1 MEQKFYPLIFGG
13 DINVYSVARA
23 FHEEY
28 GIKST
33 CYGKYPSG
41 PAARSSIIDYHA
53 HPDNET
59 PEAFLRYVNEFA
71 STHTDA
77 PILVIGAGDAYV
89 QLISENKDKL
99 PENCIAPYIDAEM
112 LNNLV
117 QKEYFYNLCD
127 KYDIDHPGTFI
138 YKKEMGHD
146 FEIPFEAPFICKPS
160 CSISYWEHPFE
171 GNNKVFIVN
180 SREELL
186 DILDRCYAAGY
197 PDSMIIQD
205 MIPGDDTYMRVLT
218 CYSDQHGKVKMM
230 CLGHTLLEE
239 HTPHGSG
246 NHATIIT
253 EYNEEICTKIKAFLE
268 DIGYV
273 GYSNFDI
280 KYDERDGKYK
290 FFEINCRQGR
300 SNYYV
305 TGAGYNIARY
315 FVEDYIFNKDIKFEI
330 CKTESLWSVVPI
342 KVAKDYIVSKYHPTI
357 DRLLREKKFSNS
369 LVYSGE
375 KNLLHK
381 LWVRHNLARHKKN
394 YATYYEKKN

>member
-1 MEQKFYPLIFGG
+1 MEQKFYPLLFGG
-13 DINVYSVARA
+13 DINVYSLARA

-28 GIKST
+28 KIKST
-33 CYGKYPSG
+33 VYGKYKSG

-53 HPDNET
+53 CVDNEKLDT
-59 PEAFLRYVNEFA
+59 FLSIVRNFA
-71 STHTDA
+71 EEHKDA
-77 PILVIGAGDAYV
+77 KVLVIGCSDSYV
-89 QLISENKDKL
+89 QLISENKDNL
-99 PENCIAPYIDAEM
+99 PENCIAPYIDSKM

-127 KYDIDHPGTFI
+127 KYDIDHPDTFI

-146 FEIPFEAPFICKPS
+146 FEIPFKAPFICKPS
-160 CSISYWEHPFE
+160 CSITYWEHPFE
-171 GNNKVFIVN
+171 GNDKVFIVN

-218 CYSDQHGKVKMM
+218 SYSDKNGKVKMM

-246 NHATIIT
+246 NHATILT
-253 EYNEEICTKIKAFLE
+253 EYNKELCLKVKAFLE

-280 KYDERDGKYK
+280 KYDERDNKFK

-305 TGAGYNIARY
+305 TGAGFNVARY
-315 FVEDYIFNKDIKFEI
+315 FVEDYIFNKDMDFTI
-330 CKTESLWSVVPI
+330 CKNESLWSVVPL
-342 KVAKDYIVSKYHPTI
+342 KVAKDYIVSKYH
-357 DRLLREKKFSNS
+357 DKMNQLVKEHKFSNS
-369 LVYSGE
+369 LCYS
-375 KNLLHK
+375 KDHSLLQK
-381 LWVRHNLARHKKN
+381 IWVKHNLARHKKN

>member
-1 MEQKFYPLIFGG
+1 M
-13 DINVYSVARA
+13 
-23 FHEEY
+23 
-28 GIKST
+28 
-33 CYGKYPSG
+33 
-41 PAARSSIIDYHA
+41 
-53 HPDNET
+53 
-59 PEAFLRYVNEFA
+59 
-71 STHTDA
+71 
-77 PILVIGAGDAYV
+77 
-89 QLISENKDKL
+89 
-99 PENCIAPYIDAEM
+99 
-112 LNNLV
+112 
-117 QKEYFYNLCD
+117 
-127 KYDIDHPGTFI
+127 
-138 YKKEMGHD
+138 
-146 FEIPFEAPFICKPS
+146 
-160 CSISYWEHPFE
+160 
-171 GNNKVFIVN
+171 
-180 SREELL
+180 
-186 DILDRCYAAGY
+186 
-197 PDSMIIQD
+197 DSMIIQD

-330 CKTESLWSVVPI
+330 CQNESLWSVVPI

>member
-99 PENCIAPYIDAEM
+99 PENCIAPYIDADM
-112 LNNLV
+112 LNKLV

-300 SNYYV
+300 SNFYV
-305 TGAGYNIARY
+305 TGAGYNIAKLL
-315 FVEDYIFNKDIKFEI
+315 VEDRVEGKELPFVLADNP
-330 CKTESLWSVVPI
+330 SLWRVVPR
-342 KVAKDYIVSKYHPTI
+342 KVAFDYIVSDYHKEMKERIAKGQEVTP
-357 DRLLREKKFSNS
+357 LF
-369 LVYSGE
+369 YSGD
-375 KNLLHK
+375 KSFGRTLRMKRNLLGHF
-381 LWVRHNLARHKKN
+381 KK
-394 YATYYEKKN
+394 YKTYYEKKN